1 MATRTRNR
9 TSRLA
14 VLDSSVRRPT
24 STSPT
29 ARSRSPLLRRAV
41 VVGLVVLSLALITV
55 SFRETSGGPVHGA
68 QNAGA
73 AVMKPFEVAANR
85 VARPFRDV
93 YNWFE
98 GLTTARSENQK
109 LKKELRQLRQEYA
122 TAQSAENE
130 NAQLQSLLDYE
141 RGPSFPKDFNAVN
154 ASVLVH
160 GATDIEQQITVSAGS
175 QQGVRANDPVVT
187 SDGLVGKVTRV
198 APNLARVTLLIDP
211 TSAVAAVDLK
221 TKAYGLVQ
229 HGAGGGDQLVFG
241 RVPKDRIVRTGDF
254 VVTAGTQLAALPD
267 IYPKGIL
274 IGRVTSVDQ
283 NDVDIFKQ
291 IQVDPFADFSSIDS
305 VAILVPRSR
314 A

>member
-41 VVGLVVLSLALITV
+41 VVSLVVLSLALITV

-73 AVMKPFEVAANR
+73 AVMKPIEVAANR

-130 NAQLQSLLDYE
+130 NAQLQSLLD
-141 RGPSFPKDFNAVN
+141 
-154 ASVLVH
+154 
-160 GATDIEQQITVSAGS
+160 
-175 QQGVRANDPVVT
+175 
-187 SDGLVGKVTRV
+187 
-198 APNLARVTLLIDP
+198 
-211 TSAVAAVDLK
+211 
-221 TKAYGLVQ
+221 
-229 HGAGGGDQLVFG
+229 
-241 RVPKDRIVRTGDF
+241 
-254 VVTAGTQLAALPD
+254 
-267 IYPKGIL
+267 
-274 IGRVTSVDQ
+274 
-283 NDVDIFKQ
+283 
-291 IQVDPFADFSSIDS
+291 
-305 VAILVPRSR
+305 
-314 A
+314 